1 MGTAAGAGQFKSDK
15 LAFLRVHPMGDMPK
29 ESEMAGALPEFRVG
43 SPGAGKTAAMSPVD
57 IFSPE
62 AYLDDVE
69 VARRCKELRG
79 RGAVQWIDQ
88 DPYRPFWAV
97 LTRDAVVAVEK
108 DSKTWLAGP
117 RQTLIPRDI
126 EDAIIAQWGQRTGPV
141 RTLLDM
147 DGKEHRDHRALTQTW
162 FNSGFLDSLRARMT
176 TLAGEYV
183 DKLASLGGECDFI
196 EEIAVPYPL
205 IMITSILGLPD
216 SDAALVLRLTQ
227 ELFGAQDPDRQRG
240 GDHGQAVA
248 MEFFGYLAGI
258 VAQRRLEPRDD
269 LMSVLANATLD
280 GEPLSDMTT
289 LSYGMLLAAAGHD
302 TTSSSVG
309 AGMMQLALNPGE
321 FAKLQADPGLIPTAA
336 QEMFR
341 WATPVRHF
349 MRTASVDTVLEG
361 QAIKA
366 GDNVCLMYLAANRDE
381 QAFDDPD
388 SFRVDRNPNRHVG
401 FGYGAHHCLGRILA
415 EMEVEAL
422 FREIAAR
429 VESIELAGPAEW
441 VKTNHT
447 GGLKKLPIR
456 YRMK

>member
-1 MGTAAGAGQFKSDK
+1 MERPT
-15 LAFLRVHPMGDMPK
+15 
-29 ESEMAGALPEFRVG
+29 G
-43 SPGAGKTAAMSPVD
+43 SLD

-62 AYLDDVE
+62 AYLDE
-69 VARRCKELRG
+69 AEMARRCKELRAKG
-79 RGAVQWIDQ
+79 PVLWIEQ
-88 DPYRPFWAV
+88 EPYRPFWAV
-97 LTRDAVVAVEK
+97 LSRDAIMQVEK
-108 DSKTWLAGP
+108 DSKTWLAAP

-126 EDAIIAQWGQRTGPV
+126 EDAIIAQWGVRTGPV

-162 FNSGFLDSLRARMT
+162 FNSGFLDTLRDRMAVLAR
-176 TLAGEYV
+176 EYV
-183 DKLASLGGECDFI
+183 DRLAALGGECDFI

-205 IMITSILGLPD
+205 LMITTILGLPD
-216 SDAALVLRLTQ
+216 SDTALVLRLTQ
-227 ELFGAQDPDRQRG
+227 ELFGAQDPDRQRSG
-240 GDHGQAVA
+240 NYGQDVA
-248 MEFFGYLAGI
+248 MEFFAYLGGV
-258 VAQRRLEPRDD
+258 VAERRREPRDD
-269 LMSVLANATLD
+269 LMSVVANATLD
-280 GEPLSDMTT
+280 GQPLTDIDT

-309 AGMMQLALNPGE
+309 VGMMQLALNPGE
-321 FAKLQADPGLIPTAA
+321 FAKLKADPALVPSAA

-349 MRTASVDTVLEG
+349 LRTAAVDTELAG

-366 GDNVCLMYLAANRDE
+366 GESVCLMYLSGNRDE
-381 QAFDDPD
+381 AAFPD
-388 SFRVDRNPNRHVG
+388 AGAFHVDRSPNRHVG

-429 VESIELAGPAEW
+429 VDHVELSGPVEW

-447 GGLKKLPIR
+447 GGLKRLPIR